1 MPAPRNCR
9 SCGEALSPDLR
20 RCFACGAA
28 VTEFAVR
35 PPLHD
40 DGFVGAPM
48 HDIHTSRW
56 RASDTT
62 FGPAGRLVITAATV
76 AFLLTGLWMMGLTPF
91 GLWFFL
97 GWSILAGHIFKQI
110 WAPVRIDGTPSGAR
124 ASLERRFPR
133 TGRAV
138 QPGVLL
144 TLIVVAVGAAGIYAW
159 IDGDTVV
166 RFGIVLGLAT
176 LGLVSILLRLSDW

>member
-9 SCGEALSPDLR
+9 ACGEALSPDLR
-20 RCFACGAA
+20 RCLACGAA

-40 DGFVGAPM
+40 EGFVGAPM

-62 FGPAGRLVITAATV
+62 FGPAGRLAITAATI
-76 AFLLTGLWMMGLTPF
+76 AFLVSGLWMMGFTPF

-97 GWSILAGHIFKQI
+97 GWSILAGHVFKQV
-110 WAPVRIDGTPSGAR
+110 WAPVRVDGPPGRAR
-124 ASLERRFPR
+124 GVLERRFPR
-133 TGRAV
+133 AGRTV

-144 TLIVVAVGAAGIYAW
+144 TILVVAMTGAGTYAW
-159 IDGDTVV
+159 VDGDTVV
-166 RFGIVLGLAT
+166 RFLVVLALAT

>member
-9 SCGEALSPDLR
+9 ACGEALSPDLR
-20 RCFACGAA
+20 RCLTCGAT

-40 DGFVGAPM
+40 DGFVGVPM
-48 HDIHTSRW
+48 HDIRTSRW
-56 RASDTT
+56 RATDTT
-62 FGPAGRLVITAATV
+62 LGPGGRLAITV
-76 AFLLTGLWMMGLTPF
+76 ATIAFLATGLWMMGLTPF

-97 GWSILAGHIFKQI
+97 GWSILAGHIFKQV
-110 WAPVRIDGTPSGAR
+110 WAPVRIDDAPRGAR
-124 ASLERRFPR
+124 TALERRFPR
-133 TGRAV
+133 AGRTV

-144 TLIVVAVGAAGIYAW
+144 TCLVVAVGAAGTYAW
-159 IDGDTVV
+159 LDGDTVV
-166 RFGIVLGLAT
+166 RFLIVLALAT

>member
-20 RCFACGAA
+20 RCLACGAA

-40 DGFVGAPM
+40 EGFAGAPM

-62 FGPAGRLVITAATV
+62 FGPAGRLAITV
-76 AFLLTGLWMMGLTPF
+76 ATIAFLAAGLWMMGFTPF

-97 GWSILAGHIFKQI
+97 GWSILAGHIFKQV

-124 ASLERRFPR
+124 AVLERRFPR
-133 TGRAV
+133 AGRAV

-144 TLIVVAVGAAGIYAW
+144 TLVVAAMTSAGVYAW
-159 IDGDTVV
+159 VDGDTVV
-166 RFGIVLGLAT
+166 RFIIVLALAT